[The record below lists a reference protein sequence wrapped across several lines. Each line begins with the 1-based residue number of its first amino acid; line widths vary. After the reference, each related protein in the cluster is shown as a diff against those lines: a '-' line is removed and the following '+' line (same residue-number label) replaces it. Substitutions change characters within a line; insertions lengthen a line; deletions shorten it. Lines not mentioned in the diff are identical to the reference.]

1 MEAKTEWKMGKGG
14 GGTHS
19 SPTAFCLGI
28 SAPHHPEFCLG
39 MGGDTKVFYHHR
51 SDYGRFKI
59 PSFTSPGHTHS
70 PVCVPMATLFSAGLW
85 VINPLSSS

>member
-1 MEAKTEWKMGKGG
+1 MGFAMEAKTEWKMGKGG

-51 SDYGRFKI
+51 SDYGRFKSHHLQAQI
-59 PSFTSPGHTHS
+59 
-70 PVCVPMATLFSAGLW
+70 TLTA
-85 VINPLSSS
+85 LSVSQWPPFFQQDCG